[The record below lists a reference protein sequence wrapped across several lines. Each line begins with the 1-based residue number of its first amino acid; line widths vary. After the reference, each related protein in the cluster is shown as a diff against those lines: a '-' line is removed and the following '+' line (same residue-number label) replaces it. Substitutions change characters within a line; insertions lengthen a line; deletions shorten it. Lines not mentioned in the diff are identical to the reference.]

1 VKLRRLLT
9 VALFVPGLTC
19 LAQDQTTPAPRAAS
33 SNPTLRT
40 TALATATPPATA
52 QVRPMSTQAA
62 PQTPHAPVPAPVQA
76 PVQAPAGQ
84 VPPSQTAPPPA
95 AGAPSNTYIIG
106 PSDVLSITVWKEPT
120 LSSSLLVR
128 PDGMI
133 SLPLLGDVLATGLTP
148 LQLAD
153 QIASKLKKFVQDPN
167 VSVVVSQIHSKIVYL
182 LGEVGKKGPIEMT
195 PGLTVLEA
203 IGSAGGLTD
212 YANAKKIYI
221 LRNAGGK
228 NEKIPVKYKQ
238 ALKGDRSLDLV
249 LKSGDT
255 IVVP

>member
-1 VKLRRLLT
+1 MKLRRLFIF
-9 VALFVPGLTC
+9 VMFVPGLTC
-19 LAQDQTTPAPRAAS
+19 FAQDQTPAPQGATN
-33 SNPTLRT
+33 NPMLRT

-62 PQTPHAPVPAPVQA
+62 PQTPHAPVQA